1 MTISRREFVLSMAAG
16 GVAASLFVRRTAFPL
31 GLPPGLQLWTVKDE
45 LRADTP
51 GTLRQLSRMGIRELE
66 LFELPPAPREF
77 RTQCDDL
84 GLSLVSGHFYLQ
96 SLANA
101 RTIEAAHQ
109 LGLRYIIVVFPT
121 LRSLKDRDIS
131 NMSVEE
137 LMPLY
142 EKITLDDY
150 RWNAAQFNLYGERLA
165 RDGFQLGY
173 HNHAVDLKRLDG
185 KIALDELIAETD
197 PQRVVFELD
206 TGHVIHA
213 GRDPIQYLRNYS
225 TRIRLLHLKDLER
238 GFHVSARID
247 TEDMDTNAELGA
259 GVIDWRRL
267 FAVAARGHIE
277 HWFIEHEGR
286 MADPPLTAVAHS
298 LRYLA
303 SISSERA
310 RAPR

>member
-1 MTISRREFVLSMAAG
+1 MTIARREFVLSLAAG
-16 GVAASLFVRRTAFPL
+16 GLAAMWDKRIARYPL

-45 LRADTP
+45 LRADAP
-51 GTLRQLSRMGIRELE
+51 GTLRSLSRMGIRELE

-77 RTQCDDL
+77 RQQCDDL

-96 SLANA
+96 SLAKQQ
-101 RTIEAAHQ
+101 TLDAAHA

-131 NMSVEE
+131 DMSVQE

-150 RWNAAQFNLYGERLA
+150 RWNAEQFNAYGERLA

-185 KIALDELIAETD
+185 KTALDELIAHTD
-197 PQRVVFELD
+197 PKYVVFEMD

-213 GRDPIQYLRNYS
+213 GANPIAYLRRYP
-225 TRIRLLHLKDLER
+225 TRIQLLHLKDLEP

-247 TEDMDTNAELGA
+247 TEDMDTNAALGA
-259 GVIDWRRL
+259 GVIDWRGL
-267 FAVAARGHIE
+267 FAVAARGNIK
-277 HWFIEHEGR
+277 HWFIEHEGT
-286 MADPPLTAVAHS
+286 MADPHLQAVERS
-298 LRYLA
+298 LRYLLA
-303 SISSERA
+303 LNVQG
-310 RAPR
+310 

>member
-1 MTISRREFVLSMAAG
+1 MTISRREFVMTMAVSGLAARFANR
-16 GVAASLFVRRTAFPL
+16 VATYPL

-51 GTLRQLSRMGIRELE
+51 GTLRQLARMGIRELE

-77 RTQCDDL
+77 RKQCDDL

-96 SLANA
+96 SLASA
-101 RTIEAAHQ
+101 ETLDAAHE

-131 NMSVEE
+131 RMSVRE

-150 RWNAAQFNLYGERLA
+150 RWNAAQFNAYGERLA
-165 RDGFQLGY
+165 REGFQLGY
-173 HNHAVDLKRLDG
+173 HNHAVDLKRLEG
-185 KIALDELIAETD
+185 RVALDTLIEETQ
-197 PQRVVFELD
+197 PEHVVFELD

-213 GRDPIQYLRNYS
+213 GADPIRYLRKYP
-225 TRIRLLHLKDLER
+225 TRIQLLHLKDLVR

-259 GVIDWRRL
+259 GVIDWPAL
-267 FAVAARGHIE
+267 FAVAARGNIK
-277 HWFIEHEGR
+277 HWFIEHEGA
-286 MADPPLTAVAHS
+286 MAHPPMTAVARS
-298 LRYLA
+298 LRYLS
-303 SISSERA
+303 SI
-310 RAPR
+310 

>member
-1 MTISRREFVLSMAAG
+1 MTISRRQFVLSMAISGFAARFARR
-16 GVAASLFVRRTAFPL
+16 GVNFPL

-77 RTQCDDL
+77 RKQCHDL
-84 GLSLVSGHFYLQ
+84 GLSLVGGHFYLQ
-96 SLANA
+96 SLARA
-101 RTIEAAHQ
+101 ETLDAAHE
-109 LGLRYIIVVFPT
+109 LGLKYIIVVFPT

-131 NMSVEE
+131 QMSVEE

-150 RWNAAQFNLYGERLA
+150 RWNAEQFNTYGERLA
-165 RDGFQLGY
+165 REGFQLGY

-185 KIALDELIAETD
+185 KIALDELIADTN
-197 PQRVVFELD
+197 PRYVVFELD

-213 GRDPIQYLRNYS
+213 GRDPIQFLRNYP
-225 TRIRLLHLKDLER
+225 TRIQLLHLKDLEP
-238 GFHVSARID
+238 GFHVSRRID
-247 TEDMDTNAELGA
+247 TEDMDTNAELGS
-259 GVIDWRRL
+259 GVIDWRAL
-267 FAVAARGHIE
+267 FAVGARGNIK

-286 MADPPLTAVAHS
+286 MADPPMTAVARS
-298 LRYLA
+298 LHYLE
-303 SISSERA
+303 SI
-310 RAPR
+310 

>member
-1 MTISRREFVLSMAAG
+1 MRNSADVEMTIARREFLLSLAAG
-16 GVAASLFVRRTAFPL
+16 GLAAMWAKRVTFPL

-45 LRADTP
+45 LRADTA
-51 GTLRQLSRMGIRELE
+51 GTLRAVSRMGIRELE
-66 LFELPPAPREF
+66 LFELPAAPREF
-77 RTQCDDL
+77 RKQCDDL

-96 SLANA
+96 SLANQA
-101 RTIEAAHQ
+101 TLDAAHV
-109 LGLRYIIVVFPT
+109 LGLKYIIVVFPT
-121 LRSLKDRDIS
+121 LRSLEDKDIS
-131 NMSVEE
+131 GMSVEE

-150 RWNAAQFNLYGERLA
+150 RWNAEQFNSYGERLA

-185 KIALDELIAETD
+185 KTALDELIERTN
-197 PQRVVFELD
+197 PKHVVFEMD

-213 GRDPIQYLRNYS
+213 GADPIAYLRRYP
-225 TRIRLLHLKDLER
+225 TRIQLLHLKDLAP

-259 GVIDWRRL
+259 GVIDWRAL
-267 FAVAARGHIE
+267 FQVAARGHIR
-277 HWFIEHEGR
+277 HWFIEHEGT
-286 MADPPLTAVAHS
+286 MTHPPLQAVERS

-303 SISSERA
+303 SM
-310 RAPR
+310 